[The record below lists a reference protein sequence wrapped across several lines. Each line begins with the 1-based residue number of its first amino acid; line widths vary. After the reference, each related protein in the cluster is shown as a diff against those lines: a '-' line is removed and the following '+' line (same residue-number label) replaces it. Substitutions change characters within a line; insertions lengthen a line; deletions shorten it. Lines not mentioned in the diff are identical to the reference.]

1 MWILWVFKS
10 GIFIGITRGYRRLQL
25 VTGGFL
31 TRPSTDSFFLF
42 ILHKNQSWRNLTF
55 LTKRMLFEPFEKK
68 SNFALFIN
76 RCSHGFQR
84 LVHYLK
90 RQETLFLHFCLIN
103 TKDYKIATFW
113 PKSSTIPVGK
123 NASFRFF
130 KAIFLLSRKACF
142 LTRTSPNTFSR
153 GILHK
158 TKRWKKL
165 HIFDWNHGVFPWKSA
180 NFVGYWKRFFIAQK
194 GLFAI

>member
-25 VTGGFL
+25 VTRGFL

-103 TKDYKIATFW
+103 SKDNKIATFW
-113 PKSSTIPVGK
+113 PKSWTIPVGK
-123 NASFRFF
+123 MPVFV
-130 KAIFLLSRKACF
+130 FLKPYFYCLER
-142 LTRTSPNTFSR
+142 L
-153 GILHK
+153 
-158 TKRWKKL
+158 
-165 HIFDWNHGVFPWKSA
+165 VF
-180 NFVGYWKRFFIAQK
+180 
-194 GLFAI
+194 